1 MLADHR
7 ERDGLAVPFFGQVAP
22 SLSLPARL
30 SVKFGVPVF
39 AARVDRLDGAKF
51 SVHIEEI
58 VSIRSG
64 DKDADIRATTVAIQA
79 VFERWIRARPDQWVW
94 FYKRWLPS

>member
-7 ERDGLAVPFFGQVAP
+7 ERDGLAVSFFGQPAP

-39 AARVDRLDGAKF
+39 AARVDRLEDAKF
-51 SVHIEEI
+51 SVHIEEV
-58 VSIRSG
+58 VSVRSG
-64 DKDADIRATTVAIQA
+64 DRNADITAMTAAIQA
-79 VFERWIRARPDQWVW
+79 IFEGWIRARPNQWVW
-94 FYKRWLPS
+94 FYKRW